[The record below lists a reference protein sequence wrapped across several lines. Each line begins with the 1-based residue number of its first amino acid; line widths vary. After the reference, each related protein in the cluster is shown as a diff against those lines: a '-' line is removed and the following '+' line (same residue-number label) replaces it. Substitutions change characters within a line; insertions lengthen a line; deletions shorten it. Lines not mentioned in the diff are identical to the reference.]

1 MGLAATAL
9 NNVVPISDL
18 SRGKATAVL
27 EKISTGAP
35 VIIARNNEPVAVML
49 SPDEYDRLIE
59 DSENLHLLGIAQER
73 LAHRDESKVFTQEE
87 VLAEFGITEEELSSL
102 DDIEIE

>member
-1 MGLAATAL
+1 MGLAATVL
-9 NNVVPISDL
+9 NNIVPISDL

-27 EKISTGAP
+27 EKIATGAP
-35 VIIARNNEPVAVML
+35 VIIVRNNEPAAVML

-59 DSENLHLLGIAQER
+59 DSENLYLLELAQER